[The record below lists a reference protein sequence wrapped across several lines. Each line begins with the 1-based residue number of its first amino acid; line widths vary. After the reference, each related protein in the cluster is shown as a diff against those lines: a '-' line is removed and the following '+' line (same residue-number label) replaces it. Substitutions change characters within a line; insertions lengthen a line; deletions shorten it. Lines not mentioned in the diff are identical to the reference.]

1 MHRLT
6 GFHILSGNVVS
17 NLLTSY
23 GVRGDGGVMDDYVGG
38 VQFHSYSIYKVCLFI
53 IYSFALG

>member
-1 MHRLT
+1 MFTPIYWRHMVFAIR
-6 GFHILSGNVVS
+6 SD
-17 NLLTSY
+17 
-23 GVRGDGGVMDDYVGG
+23 DGLMDDDVGG